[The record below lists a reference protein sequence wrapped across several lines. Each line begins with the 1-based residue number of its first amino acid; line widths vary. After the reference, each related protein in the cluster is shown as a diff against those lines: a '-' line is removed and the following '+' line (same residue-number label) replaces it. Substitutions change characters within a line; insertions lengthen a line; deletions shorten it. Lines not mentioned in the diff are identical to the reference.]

1 MKPQGVQDRY
11 NWLAKRI
18 PGRQPI
24 DDLER
29 IGNWLEAEAPDE
41 AARLYRLADRLRELR
56 CFVRGKGRREHDEE
70 QTRAILAL
78 ISVEQGRP
86 FEEMP

>member
-1 MKPQGVQDRY
+1 MRRQGVQDRY
-11 NWLAKRI
+11 NWLAKRM

-41 AARLYRLADRLRELR
+41 AARLYRLAERLRELR
-56 CFVRGKGRREHDEE
+56 CFVRGEGRRERDER
-70 QTRAILAL
+70 QIRGLLAAL
-78 ISVEQGRP
+78 RVEDGRP
-86 FEEMP
+86 FEGQP

>member
-1 MKPQGVQDRY
+1 MKQQGIQDRY

-29 IGNWLEAEAPDE
+29 IGNWLEDEAPGE
-41 AARLYRLADRLRELR
+41 AERLYRLAERLRELR
-56 CFVRGKGRREHDEE
+56 CFVRGEGRREHDEE
-70 QTRAILAL
+70 AVRRVLAAL
-78 ISVEQGRP
+78 RVEDGRP
-86 FEEMP
+86 FEETP